1 VHTENITLKPKEPI
15 FQGHLGY
22 KADFTSKRPSDD
34 ETGVRS
40 RNLDQQK
47 IRSPQM
53 ETPLNGISAKYK
65 NNDFDL
71 RS

>member
-1 VHTENITLKPKEPI
+1 MHTEKITFKPKETI

-40 RNLDQQK
+40 RNPDQHK

-53 ETPLNGISAKYK
+53 ETPLNGISTKYK

>member
-1 VHTENITLKPKEPI
+1 MQTEKITFKPKEPI

-34 ETGVRS
+34 ETGVKS

-53 ETPLNGISAKYK
+53 ETPLNGISTKYK